1 MKKLV
6 SLFAFAFILV
16 VTSEL
21 KAQYSSSNL
30 TAATDTIRLGD
41 GTRTTLSHVFNFN
54 YDSKS
59 EAIFAQVSMDAH
71 HLNPFDAPEII
82 VNGKNVAANI
92 YMPSLAASTKLYFFK
107 IKNKNDIIVNTSI
120 GNHVAKVSFLLSA
133 SDLLPG
139 KNFIRIT
146 VGNRTI
152 ENVDDFAITNAKIEF
167 RAKAPGDSFSDY
179 SK

>member
-6 SLFAFAFILV
+6 SLFTLAVLLCFG
-16 VTSEL
+16 SDL
-21 KAQYSSSNL
+21 KAQYSSTNL
-30 TAATDTIRLGD
+30 TSASDTIRLGD
-41 GTRTTLSHVFNFN
+41 GSRTTLSHVLNFN
-54 YDSKS
+54 YDTKS
-59 EAIFAQVSMDAH
+59 DAIFAQVSMDAH
-71 HLNPFDAPEII
+71 HLNPFDLPEII
-82 VNGKNVAANI
+82 VNGKTIQANV

-120 GNHVAKVSFLLSA
+120 GNQVAKVSFLLAA

-146 VGNRTI
+146 VGNRSI

-167 RAKAPGDSFSDY
+167 RAKASGDSFSDY